1 MAIKKSISAKV
12 LSGGTLNKL
21 REMSPYIYVDKH
33 QLQRLLD
40 KWEDET
46 SAKHMKACLIGHSNI
61 YTIVLVSIKGC
72 LEYCELLISQYSDGD
87 DRYESVKE
95 TIDYLQN
102 LTNKGFRYLNIDGQH
117 RVECYS
123 NYLNSKFTITE
134 SVVDLIENNDGTTIP
149 FEMKGIYFKDMHE
162 ATQKQV
168 LNLPITIVLVEKAT
182 LQDMVDITI
191 YTNIGEPW
199 NDNERRIIV
208 PSQFNRFLHVFMNNN
223 PLLTAMFAN
232 TKNLSGDYS
241 LIKKGDALIIAE
253 WFGYYYNVL
262 EGNIY
267 NWPKDSMLDT
277 MASIEG
283 LSKHSKKKLNDTKS
297 LINKTI
303 ELVNSA
309 GDVKFERTFL
319 DNLFILM
326 TVLNTPS
333 HSMNNKGKEI
343 KINSY
348 KKFIDWFAKIEAA
361 LRKED
366 EFLID
371 PATKQDYIHP
381 ITGKKST
388 NSESFKRKCG
398 AKKTDDIQIRSTM
411 MMEKFYKSYDKLFAD
426 GVITAIDTTNYT
438 KNQKLEAAIQND
450 WIDADGNEFTF
461 EELMGSNS
469 IMEGDHIDAR
479 ANGNETTTNNLVLRT
494 KKANIRKSDKAILK
508 SK

>member
-1 MAIKKSISAKV
+1 MAIKKTISAKV

-40 KWEDET
+40 KWADET
-46 SAKHMKACLIGHSNI
+46 SSKHMKACLIGHSNI
-61 YTIVLVSIKGC
+61 YTIVLVSIQGC
-72 LEYCELLISQYSDGD
+72 LDYCESLISQYSESD

-102 LTNKGFRYLNIDGQH
+102 LTNKGYRYLNIDGQH
-117 RVECYS
+117 RVECYTD
-123 NYLNSKFTITE
+123 YLNSKFTITE
-134 SVVDLIENNDGTTIP
+134 SAIDLIESKDGTTIP
-149 FEMKGIYFKDMHE
+149 FEMKGIYFKDMPE
-162 ATQKQV
+162 PTQKEV

-199 NDNERRIIV
+199 NDNERRIII
-208 PSQFNRFLHVFMNNN
+208 PSQFNRFLHSFMNNN
-223 PLLTAMFAN
+223 PLLTAMFNN

-241 LIKKGDALIIAE
+241 LIKKGDALIVAE
-253 WFGYYYNVL
+253 WFAYYYNVL

-267 NWPKDSMLDT
+267 SWPKGNMLDL

-283 LSKHSKKKLNDTKS
+283 LPKHSKKRLNDTKS
-297 LINKTI
+297 LISKAI

-309 GDVKFERTFL
+309 GEIKVERTLL
-319 DNLFILM
+319 DNLFILL

-333 HSMNNKGKEI
+333 HPMNNKGKEI

-348 KKFIDWFAKIEAA
+348 KKFIDWFAKTEAK
-361 LRKED
+361 LRNED
-366 EFLID
+366 EFLKD
-371 PATKQDYIHP
+371 PATGKDYVHP

-388 NSESFKRKCG
+388 NAESFKRKCG

-426 GVITAIDTTNYT
+426 GIISLIDTTNYT
-438 KNQKLEAAIQND
+438 KKQKLNAAIEND

-479 ANGNETTTNNLVLRT
+479 ANGNDTVVENLVIRN
-494 KKANIRKSDKAILK
+494 KKANIRKSDKTILK
-508 SK
+508 TK

>member
-1 MAIKKSISAKV
+1 MAIKKSINAKV

-21 REMSPYIYVDKH
+21 REMSPYIYVDRH

-61 YTIVLVSIKGC
+61 YTIVLVSIEGC
-72 LEYCELLISQYSDGD
+72 LDYCESLISQYSEGD
-87 DRYESVKE
+87 DRYDSIKE

-102 LTNKGFRYLNIDGQH
+102 LTKLGYRYLNIDGQN
-117 RVECYS
+117 RVECYTVYNNS
-123 NYLNSKFTITE
+123 NFTITE
-134 SVVDLIENNDGTTIP
+134 SVIDLIESKDDTVIP
-149 FEMKGIYFKDMHE
+149 YEMKGKYFKDMPE

-168 LNLPITIVLVEKAT
+168 LDLPITIVLVEKAT

-191 YTNIGEPW
+191 YTNIGNPW
-199 NDNERRIIV
+199 NNNERRIII
-208 PSQFNRFLHVFMNNN
+208 PSQFNRFLHLFMNDN
-223 PLLTAMFAN
+223 PLLKAMFDN
-232 TKNLSGDYS
+232 TKNLSGDYA
-241 LIKKGDALIIAE
+241 LLKKGDALIIAE
-253 WFGYYYNVL
+253 WFAYYYNVL

-283 LSKHSKKKLNDTKS
+283 LPKHSKKRMNDTRL
-297 LINKTI
+297 LIGKTI

-309 GDVKFERTFL
+309 GYIKFERSFL

-333 HSMNNKGKEI
+333 HPMNNKDKVV

-348 KKFIDWFAKIEAA
+348 KKFIDWFAKTEAT

-371 PATKQDYIHP
+371 PATGRDYVHP

-388 NSESFKRKCG
+388 NAESFKRKCG
-398 AKKTDDIQIRSTM
+398 SKKTDDIQIRSTM
-411 MMEKFYKSYDKLFAD
+411 IMEKFYKSYDKLFAD
-426 GVITAIDTTNYT
+426 GVITLIDTVNYN
-438 KNQKLEAAIQND
+438 KKQKLEVAIEND
-450 WIDADGNEFTF
+450 WKDAEGNEFTF
-461 EELMGSNS
+461 EELMGTNS
-469 IMEGDHIDAR
+469 TIEGDHIDAR
-479 ANGNETTTNNLVLRT
+479 SKGSETIMTNLVLRT
-494 KKANIRKSDKAILK
+494 KKSNIRKSNKQILK
-508 SK
+508 